1 MGATEGNS
9 EAYAEGDVSEFSHG
23 VGSLAEADGD
33 TSGLSGQD
41 LHVAQMLADGVEGAE
56 SYW

>member
-9 EAYAEGDVSEFSHG
+9 EAYAEGDVSQFGYECG
-23 VGSLAEADGD
+23 ALAEGDGD
-33 TSGLSGQD
+33 THGLSGQD
-41 LHVAQMLADGVEGAE
+41 LHVAAMLADGVEGAE